1 MRVHLA
7 TCHTKSHLPLS
18 HLFLHMPLFDKMPC
32 EKTPDVWRFLKKTH
46 HTYLSEECW
55 IFSTVILSITS
66 SWSSPPFFGRFF
78 IVISPNG
85 CVESRCP
92 WCVQFHHELP
102 NPPGVDL
109 ESSDKLTCLD
119 RNSSFQ
125 IYIYMY
131 V

>member
-1 MRVHLA
+1 MRVDLA
-7 TCHTKSHLPLS
+7 TCHTKSSHLRLS
-18 HLFLHMPLFDKMPC
+18 HLFVCRFLTRCHA
-32 EKTPDVWRFLKKTH
+32 KTPDVWRFLKNN

-55 IFSTVILSITS
+55 IFSTSFSPSLRPGRPHLF
-66 SWSSPPFFGRFF
+66 WSVS

-85 CVESRCP
+85 CVESRCR

-102 NPPGVDL
+102 NPPGVA

-125 IYIYMY
+125 IYMY